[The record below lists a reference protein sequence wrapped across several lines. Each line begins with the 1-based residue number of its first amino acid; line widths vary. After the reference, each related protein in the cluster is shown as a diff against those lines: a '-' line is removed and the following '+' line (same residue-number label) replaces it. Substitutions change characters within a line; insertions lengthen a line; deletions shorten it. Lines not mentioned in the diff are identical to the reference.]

1 MLVVLSPAKKLNENH
16 PVLENATVPQFVDDA
31 EKLINNLKKYTPKK
45 LSNLMK
51 LSDALSELNVERY
64 QNWQKNHT
72 EKNAKTAGLIFDGEV
87 YSGLDAKSFSK
98 KEMEYA
104 QNNLRI
110 LSGLYGLLRP
120 LDLVHPYR
128 LEMGTKLKVGRKN
141 NLYEF
146 WGDKIVDEINELLS
160 KQKEQTLVNLASN
173 EYFKAVNKKKLQ
185 ANIITP
191 VFKDF
196 NNGKYK
202 AVMVYAKK
210 ARGMMANYIITNKIE
225 KTEDLKGFDT
235 AGYCFNAEASTE
247 NELVFLR
254 G

>member
-16 PVLENATVPQFVDDA
+16 PVVENATVPQFVDDA
-31 EKLINNLKKYTPKK
+31 EKLINSLKKYTPKK

-173 EYFKAVNKKKLQ
+173 EYFKAVNKKKLN
-185 ANIITP
+185 ANIVTP

-235 AGYCFNAEASTE
+235 DGYCFSAEASTE